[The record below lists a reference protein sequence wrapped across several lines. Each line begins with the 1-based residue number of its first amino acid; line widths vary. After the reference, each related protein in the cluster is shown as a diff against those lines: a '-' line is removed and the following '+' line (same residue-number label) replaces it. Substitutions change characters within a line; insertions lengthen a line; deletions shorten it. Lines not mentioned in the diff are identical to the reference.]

1 MSEIVI
7 NGVTLTKA
15 EAQQYLDGMS
25 VDEIVEAREAEIHEK
40 KEKQTRLIELTEWF
54 NANKPE
60 KMGSLWDSGTWSFYH
75 CEIEVYVNVKADIDG
90 KIIVSVDRANTY
102 SFGLEFDSK
111 EAFLDYM
118 IRLYK
123 AAKAIADAE
132 DNFPWK

>member
-25 VDEIVEAREAEIHEK
+25 VEEIVKAREAKIREK

-60 KMGSLWDSGTWSFYH
+60 KMGSLWDSGSWSFCH
-75 CEIEVYVNVKADIDG
+75 CEIEVYVNVKTDIDG

-102 SFGLEFDSK
+102 SFKREFDSK

-123 AAKAIADAE
+123 ASKAIADAE
-132 DNFPWK
+132 DNFPWE

>member
-25 VDEIVEAREAEIHEK
+25 VEEIIEARETEIREK
-40 KEKQTRLIELTEWF
+40 EEKETRLAELSEWF
-54 NANKPE
+54 NKNKPKE
-60 KMGSLWDSGTWSFYH
+60 MSSLYDTGYWSFYH
-75 CEIEVYVNVKADIDG
+75 ADIEIHVNVTVDSDG
-90 KIIVSVDRANTY
+90 KITVNVDRANCYT
-102 SFGLEFDSK
+102 FKLEFDSK

-123 AAKAIADAE
+123 ASKAIADAE
-132 DNFPWK
+132 DNFPWE

>member
-25 VDEIVEAREAEIHEK
+25 VEEIVEAREAEIREK

-54 NANKPE
+54 NKNKPE
-60 KMGSLWDSGTWSFYH
+60 KMSSLWDSGSWSFCH
-75 CEIEVYVNVKADIDG
+75 CEIEVYVNVKVDIDG
-90 KIIVSVDRANTY
+90 KITASVDRANCYT
-102 SFGLEFDSK
+102 FKLEFDSK

-118 IRLYK
+118 IRLDK

-132 DNFPWK
+132 DNFPWE

>member
-25 VDEIVEAREAEIHEK
+25 VEEIVKAREAKIREK

-60 KMGSLWDSGTWSFYH
+60 KMGSLWDSGSWSFCH
-75 CEIEVYVNVKADIDG
+75 CEIEVYVNVKTDIDG

-102 SFGLEFDSK
+102 SFKLEFDSK
-111 EAFLDYM
+111 EAFLGYM

-123 AAKAIADAE
+123 ASKAIADAE
-132 DNFPWK
+132 DNFPWE

>member
-25 VDEIVEAREAEIHEK
+25 VEEIVKAREAKIREK

-54 NANKPE
+54 NKNKPK
-60 KMGSLWDSGTWSFYH
+60 KMSSLWDSGSWSFCH
-75 CEIEVYVNVKADIDG
+75 CEIEVYVNVKTDIDG

-102 SFGLEFDSK
+102 SFKLEFDSK

-123 AAKAIADAE
+123 ASKAIADAE
-132 DNFPWK
+132 DNFPWE

>member
-25 VDEIVEAREAEIHEK
+25 VDEIVEAREAKIIEK
-40 KEKQTRLIELTEWF
+40 EEKETRLIELTEWF
-54 NANKPE
+54 NKNKPK
-60 KMGSLWDSGTWSFYH
+60 KMSSLWDSGSWSFCH
-75 CEIEVYVNVKADIDG
+75 CEIEVYVNVTVDSDG
-90 KIIVSVDRANTY
+90 KITASVDRANCYT
-102 SFGLEFDSK
+102 FKREFDSK

-118 IRLYK
+118 IRLDK

-132 DNFPWK
+132 DNFPWE